1 MLRKEGNPFEIRV
14 VDREIVQI
22 YFLLDLKRKNYSL
35 KKLVL

>member
-22 YFLLDLKRKNYSL
+22 YFFVGFETQ
-35 KKLVL
+35 KLFT